1 MSIFIPLS
9 LIYSAPLFPK
19 RQCDRRTPLAGVKA
33 RANADFRAH
42 RYALAIEGYS
52 AVLAALD
59 DACDDDDASPL
70 PALEAL
76 RVTSLANRAQARGRG
91 RWGRL
96 CSART
101 SLQNS
106 LAVGQRRHSHVPAP
120 AAQHASIAHDSSR
133 AFFMHN
139 RQAWVKADGA
149 ALACLGAAQHRAAP
163 GRRPGCA
170 GGASHGP

>member
-1 MSIFIPLS
+1 M
-9 LIYSAPLFPK
+9 
-19 RQCDRRTPLAGVKA
+19 KA

-42 RYALAIEGYS
+42 RYALANIEGYS

-120 AAQHASIAHDSSR
+120 AAQHASVAHDSVRSSC
-133 AFFMHN
+133 
-139 RQAWVKADGA
+139 KTD
-149 ALACLGAAQHRAAP
+149 
-163 GRRPGCA
+163 RPG
-170 GGASHGP
+170 